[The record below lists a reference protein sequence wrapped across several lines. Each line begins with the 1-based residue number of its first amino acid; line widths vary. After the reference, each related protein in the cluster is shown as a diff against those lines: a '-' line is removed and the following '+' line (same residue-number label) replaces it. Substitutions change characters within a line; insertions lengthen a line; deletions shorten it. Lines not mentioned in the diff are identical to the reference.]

1 MKNKDILTGFD
12 IELDKHAVNIGITG
26 CPAFLASEKEYWLNK
41 AYNQLIMRK
50 FTGNNTLQTG
60 FEGNIKR
67 VFDLEKLIKTD
78 YSLGD
83 GDDLLPDANKTLLFN
98 SNSNTLTINDFSKNK
113 ERLLFISAVLKF
125 GNQSTTVSI
134 ISHNDADKFLK
145 TYNNNPWIP
154 TPVAVVRDN
163 KVVIFI
169 DTESMAAPYR
179 VDLTYV
185 KYPSVISSATP
196 ETDITEIPEYMW
208 NEVISLAVLL
218 ALDNIESQ
226 RINTNSE
233 LNKLAE

>member
-1 MKNKDILTGFD
+1 MS
-12 IELDKHAVNIGITG
+12 DKTV
-26 CPAFLASEKEYWLNK
+26 
-41 AYNQLIMRK
+41 
-50 FTGNNTLQTG
+50 
-60 FEGNIKR
+60 
-67 VFDLEKLIKTD
+67 
-78 YSLGD
+78 
-83 GDDLLPDANKTLLFN
+83 
-98 SNSNTLTINDFSKNK
+98 FSKNK

-125 GNQSTTVSI
+125 GNQSSTVSI
-134 ISHNDADKFLK
+134 ISHKDADRFLK

-163 KVVIFI
+163 KIVIFI
-169 DTESMAAPYR
+169 DTESMTAPYR

>member
-1 MKNKDILTGFD
+1 
-12 IELDKHAVNIGITG
+12 
-26 CPAFLASEKEYWLNK
+26 
-41 AYNQLIMRK
+41 MRK

-134 ISHNDADKFLK
+134 INHNDADRFLK

-169 DTESMAAPYR
+169 DTESMTAPYR

>member
-1 MKNKDILTGFD
+1 
-12 IELDKHAVNIGITG
+12 
-26 CPAFLASEKEYWLNK
+26 
-41 AYNQLIMRK
+41 MRK
-50 FTGNNTLQTG
+50 FTGNNALQTG

-134 ISHNDADKFLK
+134 INHNDADRFLK

-169 DTESMAAPYR
+169 DTESMTAPYR